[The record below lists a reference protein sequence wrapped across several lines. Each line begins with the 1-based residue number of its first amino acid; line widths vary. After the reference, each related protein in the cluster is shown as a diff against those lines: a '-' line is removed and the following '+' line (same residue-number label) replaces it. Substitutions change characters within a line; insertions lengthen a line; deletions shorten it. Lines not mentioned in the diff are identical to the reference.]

1 MLQLLLPGGRQS
13 IRRSNEEQLL
23 MIPNLQFTTEEE
35 FLEQMQKHAYA
46 IHIRILDAIEIALL
60 TGETDPLIAF
70 LNDDYEMHLPI
81 TDWIRNLEQTLMY
94 FEAQEE
100 YDKCQD
106 VVDLTKKVKTF
117 LGKDL
122 VN

>member
-1 MLQLLLPGGRQS
+1 MQ
-13 IRRSNEEQLL
+13 
-23 MIPNLQFTTEEE
+23 IPNIIFTTEEE
-35 FLEQMQKHAYA
+35 FLEQMQEHSRA

-60 TGETDPLIAF
+60 TGETEPLIAF

-81 TDWIRNLEQTLMY
+81 KDWIRNLEQTLLY
-94 FEAQEE
+94 FEAEE
-100 YDKCQD
+100 DYDKCQD
-106 VVDLTKKVKTF
+106 VVDLTNKVKTF

>member
-1 MLQLLLPGGRQS
+1 
-13 IRRSNEEQLL
+13 
-23 MIPNLQFTTEEE
+23 MIPNLQFESEDE
-35 FLEQMQKHAYA
+35 FLEQMQEHAHA
-46 IHIRILDAIEIALL
+46 IHVRIMDAIDVSLL
-60 TGETDPLIAF
+60 TGETDPLIAY
-70 LNDDYEMHLPI
+70 LNSDYEMRLPI
-81 TDWIRNLEQTLMY
+81 VDWLRNLEQTLMY
-94 FEAQEE
+94 FEMVEE

>member
-1 MLQLLLPGGRQS
+1 
-13 IRRSNEEQLL
+13 

-35 FLEQMQKHAYA
+35 FLEQMQTHAYA

-81 TDWIRNLEQTLMY
+81 TDWIRNLEQTLLY
-94 FEAQEE
+94 FETEE
-100 YDKCQD
+100 DYDKCQD
-106 VVDLTKKVKTF
+106 VVDLIKKVKTF
-117 LGKDL
+117 LGKDS

>member
-1 MLQLLLPGGRQS
+1 
-13 IRRSNEEQLL
+13 

-35 FLEQMQKHAYA
+35 FLEQMQEHAYA

-81 TDWIRNLEQTLMY
+81 TDWIRNLEQTLLY
-94 FEAQEE
+94 FETEE
-100 YDKCQD
+100 DYDKCQD
-106 VVDLTKKVKTF
+106 VVDLIKKVKTF
-117 LGKDL
+117 LGKDS

>member
-1 MLQLLLPGGRQS
+1 
-13 IRRSNEEQLL
+13 

-35 FLEQMQKHAYA
+35 FLEQMQEHAYA

-81 TDWIRNLEQTLMY
+81 KDWIRNLEQTLLY
-94 FEAQEE
+94 FEAEE
-100 YDKCQD
+100 DYDRCKD
-106 VVDLTKKVKTF
+106 VVTLTNKVKTF

>member
-1 MLQLLLPGGRQS
+1 
-13 IRRSNEEQLL
+13 

-35 FLEQMQKHAYA
+35 FLEQMQTHAYA

-70 LNDDYEMHLPI
+70 LNDDFEMHLPI
-81 TDWIRNLEQTLMY
+81 TDWIRNLEQTLLY
-94 FEAQEE
+94 FEATEE
-100 YDKCQD
+100 YDMCKK
-106 VVDLTKKVKTF
+106 VVTLTNKVKTF

>member
-1 MLQLLLPGGRQS
+1 
-13 IRRSNEEQLL
+13 

-35 FLEQMQKHAYA
+35 FLEQMQEHAYA

-70 LNDDYEMHLPI
+70 LNDDYEMHLPVK
-81 TDWIRNLEQTLMY
+81 DWIRNLEQTLLY
-94 FEAQEE
+94 FEAEE
-100 YDKCQD
+100 DYDRCKD
-106 VVDLTKKVKTF
+106 VVTLTNKVKTF

>member
-1 MLQLLLPGGRQS
+1 
-13 IRRSNEEQLL
+13 

-35 FLEQMQKHAYA
+35 FLEQMQEHARA
-46 IHIRILDAIEIALL
+46 IHIRIMEAIEIALL
-60 TGETDPLIAF
+60 TGDTDPLIAF

-81 TDWIRNLEQTLMY
+81 TDWIRNLEQTLLY
-94 FEAQEE
+94 FEAEE
-100 YDKCQD
+100 DYDKCQE
-106 VVDLTKKVKTF
+106 VVSLTKKVKTF